1 MTEKRLSMHIIVHLA
16 EQQRTGTTDLK
27 ENASLTYY
35 QYGPQFFVSIFFL
48 IIMARGLSSSV
59 NVLLTYL
66 HQPYS
71 VCQVPEIFRLTKNNH
86 LLPFIYFMSN
96 LYFTFPEDDIYIQF
110 CNYKELC

>member
-1 MTEKRLSMHIIVHLA
+1 MTEKRLSMHIIVHSA
-16 EQQRTGTTDLK
+16 AQQRIGTTGLK
-27 ENASLTYY
+27 ENASLMYY

-48 IIMARGLSSSV
+48 IIIARGLSTSV

-71 VCQVPEIFRLTKNNH
+71 MCQVPEIFHLIKNNH
-86 LLPFIYFMSN
+86 LLPFIYFLSN
-96 LYFTFPEDDIYIQF
+96 SYFTFPEGEIYIQL